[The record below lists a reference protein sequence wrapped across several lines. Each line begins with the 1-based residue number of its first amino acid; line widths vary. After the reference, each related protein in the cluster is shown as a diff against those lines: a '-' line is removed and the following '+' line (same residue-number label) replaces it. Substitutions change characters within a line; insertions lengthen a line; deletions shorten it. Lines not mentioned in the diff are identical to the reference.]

1 MYDVSDENRDRR
13 WAAQGTLW
21 VALET
26 SLRLLHPMMPFVTEE
41 LWQRLPGRGALG
53 PGETETIMLAK
64 YPEFRS
70 SNVDEDAERLMAE
83 TMKVV
88 RACRSLRASYHVPNK
103 TLLRFFIKA
112 SRDCASDATRQ
123 LADIMTLAKASTVE
137 VNAADVPRTVGT
149 FILDDQLTVFMD
161 VKGLIDFDVE
171 IRRLNKNLHEAL
183 PQIQALEERMEAD
196 GYQNAPDT
204 VRKSNQDRL
213 ESLRKKRSEL
223 EAALTNFESLKRLE
237 DS

>member
-1 MYDVSDENRDRR
+1 
-13 WAAQGTLW
+13 
-21 VALET
+21 
-26 SLRLLHPMMPFVTEE
+26 
-41 LWQRLPGRGALG
+41 
-53 PGETETIMLAK
+53 
-64 YPEFRS
+64 
-70 SNVDEDAERLMAE
+70 
-83 TMKVV
+83 
-88 RACRSLRASYHVPNK
+88 
-103 TLLRFFIKA
+103 
-112 SRDCASDATRQ
+112 
-123 LADIMTLAKASTVE
+123 
-137 VNAADVPRTVGT
+137 
-149 FILDDQLTVFMD
+149 MD

-183 PQIQALEERMEAD
+183 PQIQALEERMGAD